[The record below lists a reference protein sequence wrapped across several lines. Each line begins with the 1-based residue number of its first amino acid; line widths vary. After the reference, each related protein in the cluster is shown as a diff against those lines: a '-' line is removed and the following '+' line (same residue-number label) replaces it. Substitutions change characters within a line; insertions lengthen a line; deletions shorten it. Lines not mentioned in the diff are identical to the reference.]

1 MYSTL
6 SCSPGRTTRIAC
18 NPCPGSPKTTYWIHE
33 ERKGRMAMK
42 RNTEKG
48 PAMLFDIILVL
59 VLSVMAASMMFLSK
73 SETWASMNYRLM
85 TQARYGAEAGIHAT
99 ANYLMT
105 NYAPP
110 APTAGNPPPM
120 PAGYNITVPVPAK
133 CGDIPCVT
141 DNGGNPIFLSTL
153 NGVPS
158 TYPDGAQ
165 QAAFKA
171 VTGPPNNTLQAGNT
185 TVNYSASANL
195 LSMVQITPF
204 ATTNPL
210 IDPT

>member
-59 VLSVMAASMMFLSK
+59 VLSVMPASMMFLSQ
-73 SETWASMNYRLM
+73 SETSASMNYRLM

-99 ANYLMT
+99 ANFLMT

-110 APTAGNPPPM
+110 APTAGVPPPM
-120 PAGYNITVPVPAK
+120 PAGYNIILPVPAA
-133 CGDIPCVT
+133 CGDSPCVT
-141 DNGGNPIFLSTL
+141 DPAGNPIVLSSL
-153 NGVPS
+153 SGVAAN
-158 TYPDGAQ
+158 YPDAAQ
-165 QAAFKA
+165 KTAFNAATK
-171 VTGPPNNTLQAGNT
+171 
-185 TVNYSASANL
+185 SAPRA
-195 LSMVQITPF
+195 
-204 ATTNPL
+204 
-210 IDPT
+210 